1 MVMRVVGFIIGMI
14 SIVGMFIFFLPL
26 LGALNWINIPFAVI
40 GFVINFVSIVNT
52 ERKGLGIDGLI
63 LCSIAIVV
71 GIGRLKMGCGI
82 F

>member
-1 MVMRVVGFIIGMI
+1 MQVFGLIFGIV

-26 LGALNWINIPFAVI
+26 LGALNWLNIPLAII
-40 GFVINFVSIVNT
+40 GLIISLISIVNAKN
-52 ERKGLGIDGLI
+52 KGIGLAGVI

-71 GIGRLKMGCGI
+71 GIGRLKIGCGI

>member
-1 MVMRVVGFIIGMI
+1 MQVVGFLIGVI

-26 LGALNWINIPFAVI
+26 LGALNWLNIPLAII
-40 GFVINFVSIVNT
+40 GLIISLISIANAKN
-52 ERKGLGIDGLI
+52 KGIGLAGAI

-71 GIGRLKMGCGI
+71 GIGRLKIGCGI